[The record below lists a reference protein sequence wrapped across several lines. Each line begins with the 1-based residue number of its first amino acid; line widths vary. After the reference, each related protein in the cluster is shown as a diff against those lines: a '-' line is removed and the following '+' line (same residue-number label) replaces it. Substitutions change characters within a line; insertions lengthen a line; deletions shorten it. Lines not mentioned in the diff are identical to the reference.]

1 MAAPQAVVKGQTLNV
16 RAGPGADFAIITT
29 AKQGQSF
36 ELVGRNPDNAWLR
49 VCCFDNM
56 PGWVSA
62 ALVDVT
68 GGELA
73 KLPVPKDMPTA
84 APSPTTGAAAPTS
97 AAVAA
102 PSGALSGVLYYS
114 KTDQSKD
121 RWELWQYNLATSEN
135 KFLKEW
141 RTEIAISPDYRQLV
155 YFAWPEVV
163 GDKPG
168 IYAAN
173 PDMSGERLVILGGAY
188 PSFSPG
194 GDRLSAQGG
203 GNMYILN
210 SDGKGLRKLAT
221 GEYPAWSPID
231 NWIVHRG
238 CYGPDCG
245 LWLTHADSGERRR
258 LTTGGSDGQPAW
270 SPDGKQLVYISKADG
285 NFEIYRVNRDG
296 SGRTRLTNE
305 LHSDGLPVWSPRGD
319 WIAFRSDRSGKWA
332 IYVMRPDGSG
342 LRQLVDADVLPLWF
356 FEKMAWRP

>member
-121 RWELWQYNLATSEN
+121 RWELWQYNLATDEN
-135 KFLKEW
+135 KFF
-141 RTEIAISPDYRQLV
+141 RT
-155 YFAWPEVV
+155 
-163 GDKPG
+163 
-168 IYAAN
+168 YAL
-173 PDMSGERLVILGGAY
+173 P
-188 PSFSPG
+188 
-194 GDRLSAQGG
+194 
-203 GNMYILN
+203 LN
-210 SDGKGLRKLAT
+210 LAT
-221 GEYPAWSPID
+221 
-231 NWIVHRG
+231 
-238 CYGPDCG
+238 
-245 LWLTHADSGERRR
+245 DS
-258 LTTGGSDGQPAW
+258 TD
-270 SPDGKQLVYISKADG
+270 
-285 NFEIYRVNRDG
+285 
-296 SGRTRLTNE
+296 
-305 LHSDGLPVWSPRGD
+305 
-319 WIAFRSDRSGKWA
+319 
-332 IYVMRPDGSG
+332 
-342 LRQLVDADVLPLWF
+342 
-356 FEKMAWRP
+356 